1 MDKTRVLFICTANS
15 SRSQMAEAFLR
26 TCAGDKYE
34 AYSAGLE
41 ARGINPLTKKVM
53 DEIGIDISGQS
64 SKTVQEYM
72 GKLHFGYLI
81 TVCRQ
86 AEERCPRVFP
96 GIGQRLSWNFEDPA
110 AFVGSEDEK
119 LNKFR
124 EVRDQVKK
132 KVEDWIKSQ
141 NDKRSEK

>member
-1 MDKTRVLFICTANS
+1 M
-15 SRSQMAEAFLR
+15 R
-26 TCAGDKYE
+26 TYAGDKYE

-41 ARGINPLTKKVM
+41 ARGVNPLTKKVM
-53 DEIGIDISGQS
+53 DEIGIDISSQS
-64 SKTVQEYM
+64 SKNLQSYM

-81 TVCRQ
+81 TVCSQ
-86 AEERCPRVFP
+86 AEERCPRIFP

-110 AFVGSEDEK
+110 AFAGPENEK

-132 KVEDWIKSQ
+132 KVEEWVNSQ
-141 NDKRSEK
+141 NDKK